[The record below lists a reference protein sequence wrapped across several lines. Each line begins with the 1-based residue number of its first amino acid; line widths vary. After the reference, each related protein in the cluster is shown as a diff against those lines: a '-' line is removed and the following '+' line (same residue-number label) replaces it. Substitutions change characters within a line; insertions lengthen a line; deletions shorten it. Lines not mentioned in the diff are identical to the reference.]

1 MIPNIGKYAPPV
13 SQYIPLVSAIPLR
26 TLSRILG
33 GVRPAWP
40 RYKGLSRKRA
50 EAPVE
55 VGFLTVP
62 GLAAHFARNLA
73 IHASQG
79 SGLDK
84 QSLLNSRLP
93 KSRIWKRDWKKSV

>member
-1 MIPNIGKYAPPV
+1 MIPSIAKYAPPV

-33 GVRPAWP
+33 VRPAWP
-40 RYKGLSRKRA
+40 RYKGLSRRRA

-55 VGFLTVP
+55 VGFLQLP

-73 IHASQG
+73 IHASHG
-79 SGLDK
+79 SGLD
-84 QSLLNSRLP
+84 SRV
-93 KSRIWKRDWKKSV
+93 S